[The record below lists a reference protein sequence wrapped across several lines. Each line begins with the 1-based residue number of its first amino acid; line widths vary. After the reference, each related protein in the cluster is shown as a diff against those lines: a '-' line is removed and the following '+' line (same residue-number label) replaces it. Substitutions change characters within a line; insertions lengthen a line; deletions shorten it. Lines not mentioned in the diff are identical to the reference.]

1 MHSSSFPPIVPLLLS
16 LAWATKQVVPWLHHL
31 KEDEARRGYRSLGL
45 SVSRSVGPWAPTLGR
60 ERHRGEKTYFGND
73 ILSWLWQYGWRR
85 SIICQSIR
93 NVGSNPWSLV
103 IACSCKTNDLL
114 YEEERRK
121 PGKTFLPAQSDFSLS
136 APPLCH
142 TRLGKRSLSLSS
154 PLTPLTPVPSS

>member
-1 MHSSSFPPIVPLLLS
+1 MHSSSFPPIASLLLS
-16 LAWATKQVVPWLHHL
+16 LAWATKQVVCLGCII
-31 KEDEARRGYRSLGL
+31 ARRTRRGYRSVGL
-45 SVSRSVGPWAPTLGR
+45 SVGRSVSGHQLWGR

-85 SIICQSIR
+85 SIICQSIH
-93 NVGSNPWSLV
+93 NPGSNPWSLV

-121 PGKTFLPAQSDFSLS
+121 PGETFLPAQSDFFLS

-142 TRLGKRSLSLSS
+142 TRLGKRSLSLS
-154 PLTPLTPVPSS
+154 LLR